1 LENEKES
8 IKQDRVKLEMY
19 KNDIK
24 TRQKTIESIRF
35 EYIKNN
41 QDNGI

>member
-1 LENEKES
+1 
-8 IKQDRVKLEMY
+8 MY

-35 EYIKNN
+35 DFIKNS
-41 QDNGI
+41 QDNGIQFIDSAKDIGYYKI